1 MTKRFWKWWQICG
14 IVITTEVFIQN
25 GALTLLR
32 LINTWLLPQAEVPF
46 VSVNNVGRILTHHPW
61 IFIAVVSELIV
72 ICVLSSVLFMT
83 VMLAMEES
91 NRGTLSWRH
100 LIRRELKFIKKFK
113 WWMMPLFLVEF
124 VALAPLLSIAFR
136 TPLLSNLR
144 IPEVILDYG
153 TRNGLLLVMTGLI
166 YLICFILTIHNG
178 GTLTKAAITSDLHLI
193 HEHQTALHFFRTL
206 IITGILSWLINGG
219 LLLIQK
225 ISMNNHRVLSVVCLT
240 LAQIAALFLCSW
252 LLMRWGELNAGGQL
266 TTSRPNR
273 WWSGWSFI
281 MLVLVVCETSLS
293 SNSYFQSARLT
304 APVTISHRGV
314 ANHNGVQNSI
324 AALKRTNK
332 DYHPNYVEMDVHET
346 KDHQFVVMHDEN
358 LQKLTTVNRRP
369 NQLTLDQLT
378 HLTMHENGQTAKI
391 ASLDNYLRVANQLHQ
406 KLIIELKT
414 TPNDSPDVVAQF
426 NRRYGQLIVQRH
438 YLVHSL
444 DYGLLSHLQRLNP
457 RMKIL
462 YLQAYNLTNPQ
473 PQIKGFNNEY
483 SSLNERFINAAH
495 RQRKPVYAWTVN
507 NPGAMNQL
515 INQHVDGIVTD
526 DVSTL
531 QRTIRRTL
539 GSQTDAERYWSYL
552 NPIANLP

>member
-1 MTKRFWKWWQICG
+1 MAKRFWKWWQICG
-14 IVITTEVFIQN
+14 TALTADVFIQN
-25 GALTLLR
+25 GCLPLLR

-46 VSVNNVGRILTHHPW
+46 VSITNVGRILTHHPW
-61 IFIAVVSELIV
+61 IFVAVISELIV
-72 ICVLSSVLFMT
+72 ICVLSLILFMT
-83 VMLAMEES
+83 IMVAIGEI
-91 NRGTLSWRH
+91 NRGVLSWHRFI
-100 LIRRELKFIKKFK
+100 LREMQVIKKFK
-113 WWMMPLFLVEF
+113 WWMVPLFLVEF

-153 TRNGLLLVMTGLI
+153 TRTSLLLGLTGLI
-166 YLICFILTIHNG
+166 YLICFGITFHDG
-178 GTLTKAAITSDLHLI
+178 GTLTKAAITSDAHLI
-193 HEHQTALHFFRTL
+193 HDHQITLRFFRGL

-219 LLLIQK
+219 LLVIQK
-225 ISMNNHRVLSVVCLT
+225 VSGRNNRELSIVCLT
-240 LAQIAALFLCSW
+240 LAQIVALFLCSW
-252 LLMRWGELNAGGQL
+252 LLMCWGELTAGGRI

-281 MLVLVVCETSLS
+281 MLVLVVCETGLS
-293 SNSYFQSARLT
+293 SNSYFQPSRLT

-332 DYHPNYVEMDVHET
+332 DYHPDYVEMDVHET

-358 LQKLTTVNRRP
+358 LRKLTTVNRRP
-369 NQLTLDQLT
+369 NQLILEQLT

-414 TPNDSPDVVAQF
+414 TQNDSPDVVVRF
-426 NRRYGQLIVQRH
+426 NRQYGQLIVHRH

-444 DYGLLSHLQRLNP
+444 DYGLVSRLQRLNP

-473 PQIKGFNNEY
+473 SQIKGFNNEY

-495 RQRKPVYAWTVN
+495 RQGKPVYAWTVN
-507 NPGAMNQL
+507 NSGAMNQL

-526 DVSTL
+526 DVPIL